1 MRSGQSLLVESQGH
15 PISARRA
22 ILNVKGNTNMK
33 IVLSG
38 MVAFALLAFAAPAV
52 QAAEKTSD
60 TKTPKAG
67 ESFSRNGT
75 VIKNNV
81 DICMVTGL
89 RWALHPESGEDV
101 KIYPKTKH
109 ATDVLDRAAKNKST
123 VRVTGTWKQTLECH
137 YVETSKVTVVK

>member
-1 MRSGQSLLVESQGH
+1 ML
-15 PISARRA
+15 
-22 ILNVKGNTNMK
+22 
-33 IVLSG
+33 
-38 MVAFALLAFAAPAV
+38 AFAMLAFAAPAV
-52 QAAEKTSD
+52 QAAKKTSD

-89 RWALHPESGEDV
+89 RWALHPESGDDI

-109 ATDVLDRAAKNKST
+109 ATDMLDRAAKNKST
-123 VRVTGTWKQTLECH
+123 VHVTGTWKQTVECH

>member
-1 MRSGQSLLVESQGH
+1 
-15 PISARRA
+15 
-22 ILNVKGNTNMK
+22 MK

-38 MVAFALLAFAAPAV
+38 LVALALLAFAALTIE
-52 QAAEKTSD
+52 AAEKSSD

-67 ESFSRNGT
+67 ESFNRSGT

-89 RWALHPESGEDV
+89 RWALHPENGEDV

-109 ATDVLDRAAKNKST
+109 ATEVLDRAAKNKVT
-123 VRVTGTWKQTLECH
+123 VHVIGTWKQTVECH
-137 YVETSKVTVVK
+137 YVETSKVTIAK

>member
-1 MRSGQSLLVESQGH
+1 
-15 PISARRA
+15 
-22 ILNVKGNTNMK
+22 MK

-38 MVAFALLAFAAPAV
+38 FVAFALLALATAPTV
-52 QAAEKTSD
+52 QAAEKSSD
-60 TKTPKAG
+60 KKTPKAG
-67 ESFSRNGT
+67 ESFSGSGT

-89 RWALHPESGEDV
+89 RWALHPENGEDV

-123 VRVTGTWKQTLECH
+123 VRVTGTWKQTVECH

>member
-1 MRSGQSLLVESQGH
+1 
-15 PISARRA
+15 
-22 ILNVKGNTNMK
+22 MK

-38 MVAFALLAFAAPAV
+38 LVAFALLALAAPTI
-52 QAAEKTSD
+52 QAAEKSSD

-67 ESFSRNGT
+67 ESFSRSGT

-89 RWALHPESGEDV
+89 RWALHPDNDEDV

-109 ATDVLDRAAKNKST
+109 ATDMLDRAAQNKST
-123 VRVTGTWKQTLECH
+123 VRVTGTWKQTVECH
-137 YVETSKVTVVK
+137 YVETSKVTVIK

>member
-1 MRSGQSLLVESQGH
+1 
-15 PISARRA
+15 
-22 ILNVKGNTNMK
+22 MK

-38 MVAFALLAFAAPAV
+38 LVAFALLALAAPAV
-52 QAAEKTSD
+52 QTAEKSKD

-67 ESFSRNGT
+67 EAFSRSGT

-89 RWALHPESGEDV
+89 RWALHPENGEDI

-109 ATDVLDRAAKNKST
+109 MTDVLDRAAKDKST
-123 VRVTGTWKQTLECH
+123 IHVSGTWKQTAECH
-137 YVETSKVTVVK
+137 YVEISKVTIAK